1 MKIQIKHRFNSSILF
16 EHECEN
22 NTIKETLIQGIKTGA
37 NLENANLENANLENA
52 NLENANLE
60 NAYLEN
66 AYLENANLE
75 NAYLENAN
83 LENAYLQ
90 NANLENANLENA
102 NLRNAYLQ
110 NANLENANLRNAYL
124 QNANLQNANL
134 QFAELPIFAKW
145 AFSIKNNQIIKI
157 GCKEK
162 TICEW
167 DLWFASK
174 EEFATKRGTPEFKQI
189 EAVYLAHKAYLTHL
203 NL

>member
-37 NLENANLENANLENA
+37 NLRNADLRNANLQFANLQFADLENANL
-52 NLENANLE
+52 
-60 NAYLEN
+60 
-66 AYLENANLE
+66 
-75 NAYLENAN
+75 
-83 LENAYLQ
+83 Q
-90 NANLENANLENA
+90 F
-102 NLRNAYLQ
+102 
-110 NANLENANLRNAYL
+110 
-124 QNANLQNANL
+124 ANL

-174 EEFATKRGTPEFKQI
+174 EEFATKRGTQEFKQI
-189 EAVYLAHKAYLTHL
+189 EAMYLAHKAYLTHL
-203 NL
+203 NN

>member
-37 NLENANLENANLENA
+37 NLENANLENANLR
-52 NLENANLE
+52 
-60 NAYLEN
+60 NAYLQ
-66 AYLENANLE
+66 
-75 NAYLENAN
+75 NAN

-90 NANLENANLENA
+90 NANLENA
-102 NLRNAYLQ
+102 YLQ
-110 NANLENANLRNAYL
+110 ND
-124 QNANLQNANL
+124 
-134 QFAELPIFAKW
+134 ELPIFAKW

>member
-1 MKIQIKHRFNSSILF
+1 LSGSD
-16 EHECEN
+16 
-22 NTIKETLIQGIKTGA
+22 
-37 NLENANLENANLENA
+37 
-52 NLENANLE
+52 
-60 NAYLEN
+60 
-66 AYLENANLE
+66 
-75 NAYLENAN
+75 
-83 LENAYLQ
+83 
-90 NANLENANLENA
+90 
-102 NLRNAYLQ
+102 LRNCDLSGSY
-110 NANLENANLRNAYL
+110 
-124 QNANLQNANL
+124 
-134 QFAELPIFAKW
+134 LPIFAKW

>member
-52 NLENANLE
+52 
-60 NAYLEN
+60 YLQ
-66 AYLENANLE
+66 
-75 NAYLENAN
+75 NAN

-90 NANLENANLENA
+90 NANLENAYLQNA

-110 NANLENANLRNAYL
+110 NANLENAYL
-124 QNANLQNANL
+124 QNANLENAYLQND
-134 QFAELPIFAKW
+134 ELPIFAKW

>member
-16 EHECEN
+16 EHECEY
-22 NTIKETLIQGIKTGA
+22 NTIKETLIQGIKTG
-37 NLENANLENANLENA
+37 
-52 NLENANLE
+52 
-60 NAYLEN
+60 
-66 AYLENANLE
+66 
-75 NAYLENAN
+75 
-83 LENAYLQ
+83 
-90 NANLENANLENA
+90 ANLENANLENA

-110 NANLENANLRNAYL
+110 NANLENANLENANLQNANLENANLRNAYL

-134 QFAELPIFAKW
+134 QNANLQNANLQNANLRNAYLQNANLQNANLQNANLQNAKLPIFAKW

-174 EEFATKRGTPEFKQI
+174 KEFATKRGTPEFKQI

>member
-37 NLENANLENANLENA
+37 NLQFANLQFANLQFANLQFANLQFANLISANLQNAYLERANLENANLENA
-52 NLENANLE
+52 NLENA
-60 NAYLEN
+60 
-66 AYLENANLE
+66 
-75 NAYLENAN
+75 
-83 LENAYLQ
+83 
-90 NANLENANLENA
+90 
-102 NLRNAYLQ
+102 
-110 NANLENANLRNAYL
+110 
-124 QNANLQNANL
+124 
-134 QFAELPIFAKW
+134 ELPIFSKW
-145 AFSIKNNQIIKI
+145 LFSIINNKFIKI

-174 EEFATKRGTPEFKQI
+174 KEFATKRGTPEFKQI
-189 EAVYLAHKAYLTHL
+189 EAMYLAHKAYLTHL

>member
-37 NLENANLENANLENA
+37 NLRNAN
-52 NLENANLE
+52 
-60 NAYLEN
+60 LEN

-83 LENAYLQ
+83 L
-90 NANLENANLENA
+90 
-102 NLRNAYLQ
+102 RNAYLK

-134 QFAELPIFAKW
+134 QFAELPIFARW
-145 AFSIKNNQIIKI
+145 SFSIKNNQIIKI

-162 TICEW
+162 TISEW
-167 DLWFASK
+167 DLWFAST
-174 EEFATKRGTPEFKQI
+174 EEFDTTRGTPEFKKIQ
-189 EAVYLAHKAYLTHL
+189 AMYLAHKAYLTHL
-203 NL
+203 NS